1 MMLLIAFKDCELG
14 VPVRFRSDGRVFNLR
29 RLQARTKT
37 SAAVIRDLL
46 YTNECAFLAHSDA
59 DAQQLFDR
67 FYTAA
72 SRFGLTVSLKKT
84 EVLLQQRNRSYF
96 ISPSITAGD
105 VELPVVDKFCYL
117 GSIHTSCIDKASFAF
132 GRLRHRLWGDH
143 GIRLDTKI
151 SAYVAVVLTI
161 LLYGSREDC
170 IATK

>member
-14 VPVRFRSDGRVFNLR
+14 IPVRFRSDGSVLNLR

-46 YTNECAFLAHSDA
+46 YTDECAFLAHSDA

-72 SRFGLTVSLKKT
+72 SRFGLTVSL
-84 EVLLQQRNRSYF
+84 QQRNRSYF

-105 VELPVVDKFCYL
+105 VKLPVVDKFCYL
-117 GSIHTSCIDKASFAF
+117 GSIHTSCIDKASSAF
-132 GRLRHRLWGDH
+132 GRLRHCLWGDH
-143 GIRLDTKI
+143 GIRLDNKI

-161 LLYGSREDC
+161 LLYGCREGC